1 MTDPEPT
8 QNVNLTDM
16 PVYALEALER
26 EATRTG
32 TTRLAYIRL
41 ILITRA
47 NRIIAREQRAAG
59 KDTPQ

>member
-8 QNVNLTDM
+8 QNVNLTEM

-26 EATRTG
+26 EAVRNG
-32 TTRLAYIRL
+32 TTRLPYIRQ

-47 NRIIAREQRAAG
+47 QRIIAREQRAAG
-59 KDTPQ
+59 KDSPQ